1 MKKIIKLEGLCCANC
16 AAKIEEGVK
25 KLDGVNSASLSFMTQ
40 RLIMEVEDGREDEL
54 VEAAR
59 AVAAKVEPEAEFKV
73 LRWCRK
79 GIFYDQEAEKNGG
92 PSCGQCCFLYR
103 RHDAGE
109 KNILGVDPVCAFLSG
124 SGV

>member
-59 AVAAKVEPEAEFKV
+59 AVASKVEPEGEFKV
-73 LRWCRK
+73 LR
-79 GIFYDQEAEKNGG
+79 
-92 PSCGQCCFLYR
+92 
-103 RHDAGE
+103 
-109 KNILGVDPVCAFLSG
+109 
-124 SGV
+124 

>member
-40 RLIMEVEDGREDEL
+40 RLIMEVEDGKEDEL

-59 AVAAKVEPEAEFKV
+59 DVAANVELEAEFKV
-73 LRWCRK
+73 LR
-79 GIFYDQEAEKNGG
+79 
-92 PSCGQCCFLYR
+92 
-103 RHDAGE
+103 
-109 KNILGVDPVCAFLSG
+109 
-124 SGV
+124 

>member
-40 RLIMEVEDGREDEL
+40 RLIMEVEDGREDEV

-59 AVAAKVEPEAEFKV
+59 AVAAKVEPEAEIKV
-73 LRWCRK
+73 LR
-79 GIFYDQEAEKNGG
+79 
-92 PSCGQCCFLYR
+92 
-103 RHDAGE
+103 
-109 KNILGVDPVCAFLSG
+109 
-124 SGV
+124 